1 MRRSL
6 RITGFVLSGLIAL
19 ISAALIFSQTPWFRN
34 WARAYIVR
42 SSDRFLNGEL
52 TIGDLDGNLFSGAVL
67 TDFAI
72 TLDGERVISARRAEV
87 DYNLNDLLS
96 HGVVID
102 SIRLFEPEIVVRRDE
117 RGLNLGRLIKAQEPR
132 DPNAPKR
139 TVTLSD
145 IQLTDGH
152 ITVHG
157 YREIGPFV
165 VPREY
170 EDFDGRMV
178 FEYQPDRSTLNLA
191 HVSTRAK
198 DPALD
203 IRQLAGTLAFEAGNM
218 HFDDLTMKTAESNV
232 HVDGVIEAYLR
243 TPVFKLVAKGSPWSL
258 PELEGLVPYA
268 APYDI
273 HPHVDAELEGPASRL
288 VMTIAATTEAG
299 NASGVLTGDFT
310 DPDRRLEGTLDLDR
324 FDIGRLYSDDG
335 LKSDLNGRARFD
347 LVLLRGDVPF
357 AGTWRFEGPSVEFKG
372 YRASSVRA
380 AGRINRRLLTL
391 TSGSANAYGG
401 FATAAGTIQF
411 ANDAGR
417 GFAADLRGRATN
429 LDLRTLPV
437 TIPVPKLASDIH
449 ASAYR
454 LQYDDGGIDLEATL
468 DESVVEGATYAAGTV
483 GRFSSRGSVVR
494 YGAEGTV
501 ADLDLLRYG
510 RVLELAWLI
519 DPRLEGRLNGS
530 FAIEGRGDA
539 IENLAL
545 AARGTLT
552 DSTIFGGELPSLA
565 YDATIVDR
573 RLTFLADG
581 RFRGFDGAVIAGYPQ
596 YAGLLNGTIN
606 GRIEVADLSQDLAVN
621 LANGGVSFDGLAAL
635 DASTL
640 GGVRIDRATFD
651 GALAGQAGRIRSFE
665 IAGPDVSA
673 TAAGAFDLSPE
684 GQSNVTFDASS
695 GDLARLGELLELPL
709 SGGAAVKGTLT
720 GNGTELRAEGVLDG
734 SGIGYGDYRVLD
746 LDATFKAAVPDLD
759 YTRATGST
767 VAKATMIDGLPIDIA
782 EADLTAAYDGAGVT
796 FTSTLK
802 GNGRDIE
809 TGGRAVLHADHQEVH
824 LSAFS
829 ITAGDQRWA
838 LQGGDAAI
846 QYGRGDLVLKGVT
859 LVSGASSVSVDGVL
873 PLDTARPAGPLR
885 VNVVNV
891 DLAALET
898 LLLTNYGL
906 GGTLNADAVV
916 TGTLAEPFA
925 DGTLRVTNGS
935 VRGYTFESLAGSIDY
950 SKRAV
955 LMDLRL
961 QTNATEYLTAKGVVP
976 ISALQRRAGDAEAE
990 HIEAAE
996 QIELRIESTP
1006 MQLSLV
1012 QALTPLITDVQG
1024 LADINVT
1031 LRGTIDDP
1039 HVVGSLGIKGGAFA
1053 VPDLGT
1059 AYTGLDTQ
1067 VTFADDRMNVQTF
1080 TLTDDNGE
1088 RMRIGGNLSVHEGQL
1103 GTFQLVL
1110 ESQNFE
1116 IIDNRLGDIQITSLL
1131 AIEGTLAEPKL
1142 IGNVELEAARV
1153 EVDRVFD
1160 LLGGNV
1166 YALSPQGELPPSG
1179 TTTLTRVDE
1188 ALEQAAAA
1196 EGRAAEVAAADAA
1209 AGRETTSPF
1218 FDRLAIDLRVLVPN
1232 NLIIRGT
1239 DIRPSGPASVALG
1252 DMNVTVGGDVRM
1264 RKAPGAETT
1273 MAGVVNTVR
1282 GTYDFQGRRFEVER
1296 DGIIRFLGTADIN
1309 PLIDIS
1315 ATRDI
1320 SGVVARVHLRGTL
1333 REPTLTLTSDPPLDE
1348 ADILSLVIFNRPIN
1362 QIGNEERGFLTDVAA
1377 NYAAGI
1383 FTEQL
1388 SQSLGRALD
1397 LDLFEIQT
1405 TTQAGEVTPRIT
1417 VGQQFGERLFMRFS
1431 QQFGTQQISE
1441 FQLEYELTN
1450 FLRLQASVAEGRQ
1463 SAGQR
1468 LALRRVER
1476 FGLDLVFFFSY

>member
-1 MRRSL
+1 MRKTLRAFGFALTAIIAIVSL
-6 RITGFVLSGLIAL
+6 V
-19 ISAALIFSQTPWFRN
+19 LIFSQTPWFRN

-52 TIGDLDGNLFSGAVL
+52 TIGGLDGNLFTGAVL

-72 TLDGERVISARRAEV
+72 TLDGERVITARRAEV

-96 HGVVID
+96 SGVVID
-102 SIRLFEPEIVVRRDE
+102 SIRLFEPEIVVRRGE
-117 RGLNLGRLIKAQEPR
+117 RGLNLARLIKAQEPR

-165 VPREY
+165 VPRVY

-191 HVSTRAK
+191 HVSTRAS

-203 IRQLAGTLAFEAGNM
+203 IRNLAGTLAFEAGNM

-232 HVDGVIEAYLR
+232 HVDGVIESYLR
-243 TPVFKLVAKGSPWSL
+243 TPVFKLVAKGTPWSL
-258 PELEGLVPYA
+258 PELEGVVPYA
-268 APYDI
+268 APYDL
-273 HPHVDAELEGPASRL
+273 HPNVDARLEGPASRL

-310 DPDRRLEGTLDLDR
+310 DPDRRLEGRLTLER
-324 FDIGRLYSDDG
+324 FDIGRLYSDPD
-335 LKSDLNGRARFD
+335 LKSVINGRARFD
-347 LVLLRGDVPF
+347 LTLLRGDVPF
-357 AGTWRFEGPSVEFKG
+357 AGSWRFEGPSVEFKG
-372 YRASSVRA
+372 YRAANVSA
-380 AGRINRRLLTL
+380 AGRINRRVVTL

-411 ANDAGR
+411 ANDSGR
-417 GFAADLRGRATN
+417 GFVADLRGRTTGLN
-429 LDLRTLPV
+429 LRTLPV
-437 TIPVPKLASDIH
+437 TIPVPKLASDID
-449 ASAYR
+449 ATAYHLR
-454 LQYDDGGIDLEATL
+454 YDDAGIDLEATL
-468 DESVVEGATYAAGTV
+468 AESVIEGATYAAGTV
-483 GRFSSRGSVVR
+483 GRFSSRGNVVR
-494 YGAEGTV
+494 YGAEGRV
-501 ADLDLLRYG
+501 ANLDLMRYG
-510 RVLELAWLI
+510 RVLEVPWLI
-519 DPRLEGRLNGS
+519 DPRLDGRLNGT

-552 DSTIFGGELPSLA
+552 DSTIFGGELPLLA
-565 YDATIVDR
+565 YDASIVER
-573 RLTFLADG
+573 RLTFSANG
-581 RFRGFDGAVIAGYPQ
+581 RFRGFDGAVISGYPS

-606 GRIEVADLSQDLAVN
+606 GRIEVADLAEDLSVN
-621 LANGGVSFDGLAAL
+621 FANGGVTFDGLASL
-635 DASTL
+635 EASTL
-640 GGVRIDRATFD
+640 GGLRIDRATFD

-665 IAGPDVSA
+665 IAGPDLSA
-673 TAAGAFDLSPE
+673 TATGAFDLSPDGE
-684 GQSNVTFDASS
+684 SNVTFAASS
-695 GDLARLGELLELPL
+695 GDLARAGELLGLDL
-709 SGGAAVKGTLT
+709 TGAASAKGTLT
-720 GNGTELRAEGVLDG
+720 GNGTQLRAAGTLDG
-734 SGIGYGDYRVLD
+734 SGVGYGDYRALD
-746 LDATFKAAVPDLD
+746 LDATFNAVIPDLD

-767 VAKATMIDGLPIDIA
+767 VAKAVMIEGLPIDVA
-782 EADLTAAYDGAGVT
+782 EANLTADYDGKGVT
-796 FTSTLK
+796 FK
-802 GNGRDIE
+802 GVVSGGGRDLE
-809 TGGRAVLHADHQEVH
+809 AGGRAILHPDHQEIH
-824 LSAFS
+824 LSALS
-829 ITAGDQRWA
+829 VMAGDQRWA
-838 LQGGDAAI
+838 LESGDAAI
-846 QYGRGDLVLKGVT
+846 QYGKGDLILKGVT
-859 LVSGASSVSVDGVL
+859 LVSGASRVSVDGTL
-873 PLDTARPAGPLR
+873 PLDTARAAGPLR
-885 VNVVNV
+885 VDVVNV

-898 LLLTNYGL
+898 LLLTNYGF
-906 GGTLNADAVV
+906 GGTLNANAIV

-935 VRGYTFESLAGSIDY
+935 VRGYAFESLAGSVDY
-950 SKRAV
+950 SERA
-955 LMDLRL
+955 LELDLRL
-961 QTNATEYLTAKGVVP
+961 QRNATEYLTAKGIVP
-976 ISALQRRAGDAEAE
+976 LSALRSQATGE
-990 HIEAAE
+990 HVEAAE
-996 QIELRIESTP
+996 QIDLRIESSP
-1006 MQLSLV
+1006 MQLAIV
-1012 QALTPLITDVQG
+1012 QAFIPYLTDVQG
-1024 LADINVT
+1024 LADMNLTVK
-1031 LRGTIDDP
+1031 GTIDDP
-1039 HVVGSLGIKGGAFA
+1039 HLLGTLGVKGGSFA

-1067 VTFADDRMNVQTF
+1067 VVFADDRVNVQTF
-1080 TLTDDNGE
+1080 SLTDDNGE
-1088 RMRIGGNLSVHEGQL
+1088 LMRIGGSLSLHEGQL
-1103 GTFQLVL
+1103 GSFQLVI

-1116 IIDNRLGDIQITSLL
+1116 VIDNRLGDVQMTSLL
-1131 AIEGTLAEPKL
+1131 AVEGTLAAPKL
-1142 IGNVELEAARV
+1142 VGNIELEAARV

-1166 YALSPQGELPPSG
+1166 YALSPQGELPPVG
-1179 TTTLTRVDE
+1179 TTTLTREGE
-1188 ALEQAAAA
+1188 ALQQSAEAEARMAEADAEAAAQGTPPA
-1196 EGRAAEVAAADAA
+1196 
-1209 AGRETTSPF
+1209 SPLF
-1218 FDRLAIDLRVLVPN
+1218 ERLEMDLRVLVPN
-1232 NLIIRGT
+1232 NLVIRGS

-1252 DMNVTVGGDVRM
+1252 DMNVTVGGDVRI
-1264 RKAPGAETT
+1264 RKMPEAESTIT
-1273 MAGVVNTVR
+1273 GVVNTVR

-1296 DGIIRFLGTADIN
+1296 DGVIRFLGTSDIN

-1320 SGVVARVHLRGTL
+1320 SGVVARVHLRGSL

-1417 VGQQFGERLFMRFS
+1417 VGQQFGDRLFMRFS

-1441 FQLEYELTN
+1441 FQLEYELTD